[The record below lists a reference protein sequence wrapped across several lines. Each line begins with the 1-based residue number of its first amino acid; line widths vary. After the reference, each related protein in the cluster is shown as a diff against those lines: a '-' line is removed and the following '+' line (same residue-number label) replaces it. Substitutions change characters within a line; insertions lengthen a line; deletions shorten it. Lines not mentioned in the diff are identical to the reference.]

1 MTQSNQNIN
10 TRRIRTQSL
19 LRYVLHILYR
29 TLRTRN
35 VVSITVELHWKHKY
49 WFHWSFLL
57 FAVFALFYFLIFS
70 KKKNEPWF
78 HLSFPLFGHFCS
90 ILFISTLIFIT
101 SFLLLLWCLGSVCS
115 SLSSFFSYK
124 DRLFIWD
131 FCCCCFLRQAC
142 INISTLYMILLFTIF
157 QCSMDLK

>member
-1 MTQSNQNIN
+1 MCSLFFLMSLAIGLSISFNLFENI
-10 TRRIRTQSL
+10 
-19 LRYVLHILYR
+19 
-29 TLRTRN
+29 
-35 VVSITVELHWKHKY
+35 SIDFIDLFY
-49 WFHWSFLL
+49 CLQFLL
-57 FAVFALFYFLIFS
+57 YFISLFFQ